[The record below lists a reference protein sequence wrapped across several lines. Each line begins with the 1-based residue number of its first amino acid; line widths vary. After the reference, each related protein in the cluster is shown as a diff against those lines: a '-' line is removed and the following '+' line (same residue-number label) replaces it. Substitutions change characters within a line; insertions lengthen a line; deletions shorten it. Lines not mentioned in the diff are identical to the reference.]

1 VISESERNSVREAER
16 RERFPHSHA
25 ALVNGIERIEKNTK
39 TIRESRDPIRRS
51 ATIVQNAKVFVFLSL
66 TEGCGGFLMLGGMKC
81 LLVFPFTFPIF
92 CVFSLLRFFK
102 VCLCGDTCEEEV
114 DSCKKVVD
122 RKCGT

>member
-1 VISESERNSVREAER
+1 
-16 RERFPHSHA
+16 
-25 ALVNGIERIEKNTK
+25 
-39 TIRESRDPIRRS
+39 
-51 ATIVQNAKVFVFLSL
+51 
-66 TEGCGGFLMLGGMKC
+66 MLGGMKC
-81 LLVFPFTFPIF
+81 LFGFPVHVSYF